1 MARSVPPP
9 TMSFT
14 TVAARLLVPAWIVV
28 IAGLQMADGST
39 DALPVWMAGLAG
51 RAGTSPSSLLR
62 ILLGS
67 ELLLAGLMFLI
78 GRWARALAIV
88 TMIATCFSAIASIS
102 AAPEQRSVV
111 GFNVLVLVVSA
122 VLLWSVL
129 RGRTAGGGTLSLQ
142 WQLIG
147 ALAVGVVAATM
158 ASQIPIRVVDPS
170 GPELRVKRPP
180 QAIELDFARFI
191 NQPLTASGIGKH
203 LPQLTAKAL
212 DGRHI
217 IVFYNTSCGICHE
230 LFREHFS
237 GHLSTPVIA
246 VRVPPGVNDR
256 GGSRA
261 ISPATS
267 IVPSAS
273 GSCSAKT
280 PLAGDAADARRRR
293 AGSSSAS
300 PSAARATAWRSTRG
314 PPARGERTRW
324 HATCSRS
331 TLRQYF
337 VPSSH
342 EHSAPQLPARGCHRS
357 TCRGGD
363 PGGGVDGA
371 GLDRDAATGRRGLP
385 QRAGR
390 RGHEHANRR
399 GGVCGGPGVRRARQ
413 LASVAASVAWLGS
426 NGVAALRSRRGR

>member
-1 MARSVPPP
+1 
-9 TMSFT
+9 
-14 TVAARLLVPAWIVV
+14 
-28 IAGLQMADGST
+28 MADGST

-256 GGSRA
+256 VLESDQPGDIDCPECERLSLREGPTWLVTPPTLVVVENGIIKCVA
-261 ISPATS
+261 I
-267 IVPSAS
+267 
-273 GSCSAKT
+273 
-280 PLAGDAADARRRR
+280 
-293 AGSSSAS
+293 
-300 PSAARATAWRSTRG
+300 RST
-314 PPARGERTRW
+314 
-324 HATCSRS
+324 
-331 TLRQYF
+331 
-337 VPSSH
+337 
-342 EHSAPQLPARGCHRS
+342 
-357 TCRGGD
+357 GD
-363 PGGGVDGA
+363 CLEVD
-371 GLDRDAATGRRGLP
+371 TGT
-385 QRAGR
+385 A
-390 RGHEHANRR
+390 
-399 GGVCGGPGVRRARQ
+399 GPG
-413 LASVAASVAWLGS
+413 
-426 NGVAALRSRRGR
+426 